1 MPSRI
6 GALAGRYILTRLLGE
21 DAAGAVFEGLDS
33 VQDQPVLIKLLPK
46 RWQPTRLGRSN
57 CGAWWRG

>member
-21 DAAGAVFEGLDS
+21 DAAVATFEGLDRA
-33 VQDQPVLIKLLPK
+33 QDQPVLIKLLPK
-46 RWQPTRLGRSN
+46 ALADDPTHQERL
-57 CGAWWRG
+57 